1 MKRQSDNPDSRTFG
15 GGEVAV
21 AASRIAAISSVSA
34 VSLTE
39 APPPFAVAPISSWT
53 DGKRAWGPIQ

>member
-1 MKRQSDNPDSRTFG
+1 MKRQSDNPDSPTFG

-39 APPPFAVAPISSWT
+39 APPPFAAPISSWT